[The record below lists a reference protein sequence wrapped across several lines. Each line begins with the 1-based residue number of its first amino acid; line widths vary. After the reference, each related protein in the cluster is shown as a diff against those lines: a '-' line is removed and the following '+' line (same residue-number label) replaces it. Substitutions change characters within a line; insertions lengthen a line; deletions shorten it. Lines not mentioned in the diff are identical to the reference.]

1 MNKIIDGKSYAK
13 KMLDELESNI
23 SSLKDLGINAPG
35 VKVVLVEGDEPS
47 KLYANQI
54 VKKAA
59 KIGMNSELLEFPAD
73 FGTENLLK
81 EIKKLN
87 DDRSVHG
94 YMVQFPLPK
103 SYNSDL
109 IRSAILKEKDIDSL
123 GSENVGLFYRDKES
137 FVPCTSLS
145 MMELLKS
152 YKSDLAGLKAVVL
165 GRSYVVGRP
174 VFELA
179 IKENMTATICHS
191 KTKNINEEIKQA
203 DVLFSAIGSANFV
216 KPEML
221 KDGVIVIDAGINFV
235 NGKLVGDVDYD
246 ACLEK
251 VSAITPVPG
260 GVGPVTNAILL
271 RNVYRAFI
279 KQLNEA

>member
-1 MNKIIDGKSYAK
+1 MDKIIDGKALAK
-13 KMLDELESNI
+13 TILGELETN
-23 SSLKDLGINAPG
+23 INAMKSLGLKAPG
-35 VKVVLVEGDEPS
+35 IKVVLVEGDEPS
-47 KLYANQI
+47 RLYANQI
-54 VKKAA
+54 VKKAN
-59 KIGMNSELLEFPAD
+59 KIGMDGELLMFPND
-73 FGTENLLK
+73 YGTENLLA
-81 EIKKLN
+81 EIEKLN
-87 DDRSVHG
+87 NDKSVHG

-103 SYNSDL
+103 SYDSDR
-109 IRSAILKEKDIDSL
+109 IRSAIAKEKDVDSL
-123 GSENVGLFYRDKES
+123 GHENVGLFYRNKES

-179 IKENMTATICHS
+179 VKENMTATICHS
-191 KTKNINEEIKQA
+191 KTKNIAEEIKTA
-203 DVLFSAIGSANFV
+203 DVVLSAIGSAGFV

-221 KDGVIVIDAGINFV
+221 KDGAIVIDAGINFV
-235 NGKLVGDVDYD
+235 DGKITGDVDYD
-246 ACLEK
+246 GCIDK

-271 RNVYRAFI
+271 RNVYNACIR
-279 KQLNEA
+279 QLNEA